1 VLQKNANYG
10 ENSIKN
16 VKQLKSVKQE
26 RVAKRGR
33 WSERGRGRG
42 ADGAYEK
49 RQCKRTHYMQLEKE
63 NSGSGGGAGQREI
76 SGTHSLKYT
85 GKKYILRNL

>member
-33 WSERGRGRG
+33 WSERG
-42 ADGAYEK
+42 
-49 RQCKRTHYMQLEKE
+49 
-63 NSGSGGGAGQREI
+63 GAGELMERTRSDNANEP
-76 SGTHSLKYT
+76 TT
-85 GKKYILRNL
+85 CN